1 MIFPKRYDVI
11 VIGAGHAGIEAGL
24 AAARMGCETLMLTI
38 NLDTIGRMPCNPSIG
53 GPAKGHLVR
62 EVDALGGQMGR
73 AIDQAHLHIRMLNTG
88 KGCAVQALRAQADR
102 DKYMQV
108 MKQALG
114 EQPHLDVKQDTVED
128 ILVEGDAIVGVKTQL
143 GFTIHASCVVVTTG
157 TFLNGLIHMGEL
169 NYAAGRSG
177 EPPSVALSAS
187 LKSLGLTMGRLKT
200 GTPPRVNKR
209 SIDFAKTT
217 PQEPSDVPLTFSYE
231 SPQELPE
238 QLLCYLTTTTLETKR
253 LILENIHRSPMYSG
267 LIEGTGPRYC
277 PSIEDKIMRFQDK
290 DTHQVFL
297 EPEGHHTLEVYVQG
311 MSTSLPMDVQI
322 PLIRSVVGLEN
333 ADIMR
338 YGYAVEYDFVF
349 PEQLHATLETK
360 PVQGLFL
367 AGQINGTSGYE
378 EAAAQGII
386 AGINAARRAA
396 GQSLVTLG
404 RDEAYIGVLI
414 DDLVTKGTIEP
425 YRMMTSRAEYRLLLR
440 QDNADQRLTGLG
452 HEVGLIPR
460 ERYDRFCHKWAQVD
474 AEVARLSTRRV
485 RGQEA
490 EALTA
495 RFDSNVSAGTTFFD
509 LLKRPQI
516 TWGAL
521 QELDPEAPGLAVNVV
536 QQVEIRAKYEG
547 YIKRQEEQVK
557 NFQRYESMELPH
569 TIDYGALTHLSKES
583 REKFTRQRPA
593 TIGQASRISGVKPE
607 DVQMLILHLETG
619 RRRAAR

>member
-1 MIFPKRYDVI
+1 MIYPKRYDVV

-24 AAARMGCETLMLTI
+24 AAARMGCETLMLTL

-108 MKQALG
+108 MKQALE
-114 EQPHLDVKQDTVED
+114 EQPRLDVKQDTVEE
-128 ILVEGDAIVGVKTQL
+128 ILVDGDRVTGVRTQL
-143 GFTIHASCVVVTTG
+143 GFVFHTSCVVVTTG
-157 TFLNGLIHMGEL
+157 TFLNGLIHMGEV

-177 EPPSVALSAS
+177 EPPAVALSAS
-187 LKSLGLTMGRLKT
+187 LKSLGLSMGRLKT

-209 SIDFAKTT
+209 SIDFSRTE

-238 QLLCYLTTTTLETKR
+238 QLLCYLTSTTLETKR
-253 LILENIHRSPMYSG
+253 IILENIHRSPMYSG
-267 LIEGTGPRYC
+267 KIEGTGPRYC
-277 PSIEDKIMRFQDK
+277 PSIEDKIMRFPEK

-297 EPEGHHTLEVYVQG
+297 EPEGHHTQEVYIQG

-322 PLIRSVVGLEN
+322 PLIRSVIGLEN

-349 PEQLHATLETK
+349 PEQLQHTLETRQ
-360 PVQGLFL
+360 VQGLFL

-378 EAAAQGII
+378 EAAAQGIL
-386 AGINAARRAA
+386 AGINAALRAA
-396 GQSLVTLG
+396 GKTPVTIG
-404 RDEAYIGVLI
+404 RDQAYIGVLV

-440 QDNADQRLTGLG
+440 QDNADHRLTGLG
-452 HEVGLIPR
+452 YEIGLIPF
-460 ERYDRFCHKWAQVD
+460 ERYQRFQAKWNTVEREVDRLNA
-474 AEVARLSTRRV
+474 RRV
-485 RGQEA
+485 KGA
-490 EALTA
+490 EADALSA
-495 RFDSNVSAGTTFFD
+495 RFESPVAAGTTFFD
-509 LLKRPQI
+509 LLKRP
-516 TWGAL
+516 TVSYGAL
-521 QELDPEAPGLAVNVV
+521 AELDPDAPGVAQDVA

-547 YIKRQEEQVK
+547 YIKRQEDQVK
-557 NFQRYESMELPH
+557 SFQKFEEMQIP
-569 TIDYGALTHLSKES
+569 TDIDYDRLQNMSKES
-583 REKFTRQRPA
+583 REKLGRMRPA
-593 TIGQASRISGVKPE
+593 TVGQASRISGVKPE
-607 DVQMLILHLETG
+607 DVQVLVVALEAA
-619 RRRAAR
+619 RRRAQV